1 MSLNMYQVSVPMFI
15 SMLNNLSR
23 ILIKAERY
31 AEKKKIDPTIFVNS
45 RLIAD
50 MYPISRQI
58 QIGTDIVRKGI
69 ARLADVNCPTFKDD
83 EKTMADLQKRITKT
97 IAFLQKIKPA
107 QMADSETKKIEFSI
121 RDNLFK
127 FNRGDE
133 YLQAWIIPHFYF
145 HMTTTYNILRSNG
158 VNLGKR
164 DFLKF

>member
-58 QIGTDIVRKGI
+58 QIGTDMVRK
-69 ARLADVNCPTFKDD
+69 
-83 EKTMADLQKRITKT
+83 
-97 IAFLQKIKPA
+97 
-107 QMADSETKKIEFSI
+107 
-121 RDNLFK
+121 
-127 FNRGDE
+127 
-133 YLQAWIIPHFYF
+133 
-145 HMTTTYNILRSNG
+145 
-158 VNLGKR
+158 
-164 DFLKF
+164 